1 MGSDMNDNRWS
12 IVWRKSGDLEWKKST
27 TVDHALLSK
36 EKARETVDR
45 LNVQRPEVEWNA
57 MIFDEPEQ
65 NRSAEDVLK
74 DVIEILKSDDAP
86 WGRWEPGWRMLRSQL
101 LAVIP
106 EEMRGE

>member
-12 IVWRKSGDLEWKKST
+12 IVWRKSGEEEWHMSPLES
-27 TVDHALLSK
+27 HHNLSEDQAQHIVGIRK
-36 EKARETVDR
+36 C
-45 LNVQRPEVEWNA
+45 QQPELEWNA